1 MFKLLYS
8 QVHFTCQQGNVQ
20 NPSSQA
26 LTVCEPMYKLD
37 LEKSGE
43 PEMKLPAYTESY
55 KKEANS
61 KKTSISTSLTVI
73 QPLTVWL
80 TTNCGKFLEM
90 GIPDYLT
97 CLLRNL
103 QAGQEA
109 TVRARYGKMDWFIT
123 RKSVHQ
129 GCILSPHLFNFCAE
143 DIRQNAG
150 LDKSQAGIKLP
161 RERST
166 MLHMQTILP

>member
-1 MFKLLYS
+1 
-8 QVHFTCQQGNVQ
+8 
-20 NPSSQA
+20 
-26 LTVCEPMYKLD
+26 MYKLD

-61 KKTSISTSLTVI
+61 KKASISTSLTVI
-73 QPLTVWL
+73 QPLTGWL

-103 QAGQEA
+103 
-109 TVRARYGKMDWFIT
+109 
-123 RKSVHQ
+123 
-129 GCILSPHLFNFCAE
+129 
-143 DIRQNAG
+143 
-150 LDKSQAGIKLP
+150 
-161 RERST
+161 
-166 MLHMQTILP
+166 

>member
-1 MFKLLYS
+1 
-8 QVHFTCQQGNVQ
+8 
-20 NPSSQA
+20 
-26 LTVCEPMYKLD
+26 MYKLD

-103 QAGQEA
+103 
-109 TVRARYGKMDWFIT
+109 
-123 RKSVHQ
+123 
-129 GCILSPHLFNFCAE
+129 
-143 DIRQNAG
+143 
-150 LDKSQAGIKLP
+150 
-161 RERST
+161 
-166 MLHMQTILP
+166 